1 MALVELHGIE
11 KRYGKIVV
19 LQSID
24 LVVESG
30 SLTVIVGPSGCGK
43 TTLLRLIAGLEKVT
57 EGEIHMDSRRI
68 DQLSPRDRND
78 AVVFQ
83 NYALYPHMTVRENI
97 GFPLRIQGL
106 RRTEI
111 QQRVT
116 ETASILNLE
125 DLLDRKPS
133 QLSGGQQ
140 QRVALGRAMVRK
152 PALFLFDEPL
162 SNLDAKLREELRR
175 ELSDL
180 HARLQTTMI
189 YVTHDQAE
197 AMALADKLVVLE
209 QGRVQQAAPP
219 AEVYRKPANRFVA
232 EFIGSPPMSFLPGRL
247 VRAMGEGDTNVW
259 VGSASCLLPGK
270 GTDAESQPVLVG
282 IRPEDVLLQAAT
294 NTNTE
299 GLCIEAVI
307 NSMHSTGHQMIT
319 ELRTTDGTCHIT
331 ALGESKRW
339 PWKTGDRISA
349 VAAAADLHIFDPQ
362 TGLRLT
368 T

>member
-1 MALVELHGIE
+1 MALVELHGIA
-11 KRYGKIVV
+11 KRYGKTEV
-19 LQSID
+19 LHSID

-57 EGEIHMDSRRI
+57 DGEIHVDGRRI
-68 DQLSPRDRND
+68 DQLSPRDRNV

-97 GFPLRIQGL
+97 SFPLRIQGIG
-106 RRTEI
+106 RAEI

-116 ETASILNLE
+116 ETASTLNIE
-125 DLLDRKPS
+125 GLLDRKPS

-152 PALFLFDEPL
+152 PVLFLFDEPL
-162 SNLDAKLREELRR
+162 SNLDAKLREELRQ
-175 ELSDL
+175 ELSDF
-180 HARLQTTMI
+180 HERLNTTMI

-209 QGRVQQAAPP
+209 QGLVQQAAPP
-219 AEVYRKPANRFVA
+219 ADIYRKPANRFVA
-232 EFIGSPPMSFLPGRL
+232 EFIGSPPMSFLTGRL
-247 VRAMGEGDTNVW
+247 VRTKGETTVW
-259 VGSASCLLPGK
+259 IGSASCLLSHREAN
-270 GTDAESQPVLVG
+270 AESQPIVVG
-282 IRPEDVLLQAAT
+282 IRPEDISLQTTMT
-294 NTNTE
+294 NTD
-299 GLCIEAVI
+299 GLCFDAVI
-307 NSMHSTGHQMIT
+307 DSMHSTGRQMIT
-319 ELRTTDGTCHIT
+319 ELRTTDDTYRIT

-339 PWKTGDRISA
+339 PWRTGDQVSA

-362 TGLRLT
+362 TGSRIT